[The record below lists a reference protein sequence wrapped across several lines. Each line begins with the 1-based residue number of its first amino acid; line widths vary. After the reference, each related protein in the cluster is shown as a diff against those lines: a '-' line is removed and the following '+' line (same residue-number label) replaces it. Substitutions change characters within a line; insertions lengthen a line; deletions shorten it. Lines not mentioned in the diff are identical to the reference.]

1 VSLVITGL
9 GRGGA
14 ETQLV
19 ALSRHLRSL
28 DWPVEVISLL
38 PPTRFVEE
46 RFVAELRSSG
56 IPIWSPGIGGPAAVV
71 PGAWRLLRHLRAR
84 RPDVVCAFMFHAN
97 VLGAVLGRLA
107 GVPVIVASIR
117 NEHFGSRWRE
127 GLEAMAQRLSDVTV
141 VNSTRVAASL
151 RARRIVG
158 ATPCRVIPNAV
169 DVARF
174 TPDATVTRAV
184 VRQQLGISAG
194 TFLWLAV
201 GSLEPQKD
209 HATLLRAVATLRDR
223 YPGLRLAVAGHGP
236 LRDALGRLAEDLGL
250 SDRVAWLGLRHDVPA
265 LLAACDAFVLA
276 SRWEGSPNALLEAL
290 VSGVPVVATAVGG
303 VRDLVEDGRSGFL
316 ATPGDVA
323 AVAGAMEQV
332 LSLEPEARQQLGRRG
347 RDAIR
352 TRHDAPAVL
361 EQWRTL
367 LHDAWR
373 SRRSSRAAAA

>member
-1 VSLVITGL
+1 
-9 GRGGA
+9 
-14 ETQLV
+14 
-19 ALSRHLRSL
+19 
-28 DWPVEVISLL
+28 
-38 PPTRFVEE
+38 
-46 RFVAELRSSG
+46 
-56 IPIWSPGIGGPAAVV
+56 
-71 PGAWRLLRHLRAR
+71 
-84 RPDVVCAFMFHAN
+84 
-97 VLGAVLGRLA
+97 
-107 GVPVIVASIR
+107 
-117 NEHFGSRWRE
+117 
-127 GLEAMAQRLSDVTV
+127 
-141 VNSTRVAASL
+141 
-151 RARRIVG
+151 
-158 ATPCRVIPNAV
+158 VIPNAV

-209 HATLLRAVATLRDR
+209 HATLLRAVATLRGR
-223 YPGLRLAVAGHGP
+223 YPRLRLAVAGHGP
-236 LRDALGRLAEDLGL
+236 LGRALGRLAEELGL
-250 SDRVAWLGLRHDVPA
+250 ADRVAWLGLRHDVPA
-265 LLAACDAFVLA
+265 LLAACDAFVLT

-290 VSGVPVVATAVGG
+290 VSGVPVVATALGG

-323 AVAGAMEQV
+323 AVAGAMERV
-332 LSLEPEARQQLGRRG
+332 LSLDQEARQHLGRRG

-352 TRHDAPAVL
+352 TRHDASVVL